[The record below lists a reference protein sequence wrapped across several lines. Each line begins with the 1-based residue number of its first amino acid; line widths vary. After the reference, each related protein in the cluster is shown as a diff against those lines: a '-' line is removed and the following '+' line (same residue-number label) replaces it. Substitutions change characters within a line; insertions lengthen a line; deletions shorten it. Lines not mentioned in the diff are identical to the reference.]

1 MMMMRIKVP
10 FLALCVLMMLGML
23 SSCERIDYPD
33 ELGDGKVVKNGAGDP
48 DGNLKVVVW
57 EMATTPFD
65 TSNLNLQLGEA
76 KSQSLTR
83 APEAISSWCTRL
95 NFAIYTLDGTRVK
108 QVNQTSNDAS
118 FGAATFQLEPGDYMV
133 VVVAHSSNG
142 NPTMTDPTCIKF
154 TNAQGFTETRID
166 CEKVVVT
173 EEKQELPVSP
183 HRIGSR
189 CSFVMT
195 DETIP
200 SEVKTMRFYYT
211 GGSGAFDVTTGLGS
225 VNSKQDVKFNVTADQ
240 KQFDLYTFLHD
251 TEGTIHLTVTGL
263 DASGNELYSR
273 SFDVS
278 MEQDHITWLTG
289 AFFVGSGSSSL
300 TITTVLVNTDWA
312 GEKHLTF

>member
-1 MMMMRIKVP
+1 MMRIKVS
-10 FLALCVLMMLGML
+10 FLALCVLMILGTM
-23 SSCERIDYPD
+23 SSCERLDYPD

-65 TSNLNLQLGEA
+65 TFIEEA
-76 KSQSLTR
+76 NNTSTR
-83 APEAISSWCTRL
+83 ATEAISSWCTRL

-108 QVNQTSNDAS
+108 QVNQTSDDAS
-118 FGAATFQLEPGDYMV
+118 FGAATFQLEPGNYMV

-154 TNAQGFTETRID
+154 TNAQGFTETRIA

-189 CSFVMT
+189 CSFVLT

-200 SEVKTMRFYYT
+200 SDVKTMRFYYT
-211 GGSGAFDVTTGLGS
+211 GGSGAFDATTGLGS

-263 DASGNELYSR
+263 DASGNDLYNH